1 MEEIINVCVN
11 NGLGVASFIALIV
24 FIFKYQSKISD
35 TLEEINKRQVVIQTT
50 LTALT
55 SRIDNI
61 EDRIKK
67 DKEV

>member
-1 MEEIINVCVN
+1 MEELINVCVN
-11 NGLGVASFIALIV
+11 NGLGVASFIALLL

-35 TLEEINKRQVVIQTT
+35 TLEEINKSQATIQTT

-55 SRIDNI
+55 SRIDNLENKI
-61 EDRIKK
+61 

>member
-11 NGLGVASFIALIV
+11 NGLGVASFIALLL

-35 TLEEINKRQVVIQTT
+35 TLEEINKSQASIQTT

-55 SRIDNI
+55 SRIDNLENKI
-61 EDRIKK
+61 
-67 DKEV
+67 DKEG

>member
-11 NGLGVASFIALIV
+11 NGLGVASFIALLL

-35 TLEEINKRQVVIQTT
+35 TLEEINKSQATIQTT

-55 SRIDNI
+55 SRIDNLENKI
-61 EDRIKK
+61 
-67 DKEV
+67 DKEG